1 MSRFILAVALVT
13 MISCAHPRRV
23 SRRSVR
29 RLAKEHKPF
38 VLVFGSLSTTT
49 PELTHPV
56 IRFVHQA
63 APSAPAYLLWS
74 LAISSGDR
82 FYAVLQAPSQLPRLD
97 EFYAEVG
104 DGSSVFDRIDYV
116 RLSRGE
122 TRIAM
127 YVGEIRVSPARNRSA
142 QGEKITVNIGD
153 DFGNAAKELKQLY
166 PGFEAPVVK
175 TPLLRHPRRQ
185 QATPERVR

>member
-13 MISCAHPRRV
+13 LMSCAHPRRV

-49 PELTHPV
+49 PEVAHPV
-56 IRFVHQA
+56 IRFVHQTTR
-63 APSAPAYLLWS
+63 SAPEYLLWS
-74 LAISSGDR
+74 LTISSGDR
-82 FYAVLQAPSQLPRLD
+82 FYAVLQAPPQLANLD

-104 DGSSVFDRIDYV
+104 DGSSSFDRIDYV
-116 RLSRGE
+116 RLRKGE
-122 TRIAM
+122 APLAM

-142 QGEKITVNIGD
+142 QGEKIAVNVGD
-153 DFGNAAKELKQLY
+153 DFESAAKELKRLY
-166 PGFEAPVVK
+166 PDFEGPVVK
-175 TPLLRHPRRQ
+175 TPLLRNPRRQ
-185 QATPERVR
+185 AAPPERVR

>member
-13 MISCAHPRRV
+13 LISCAHPRRV

-49 PELTHPV
+49 PEVAHPV
-56 IRFVHQA
+56 IRFVHQTTR
-63 APSAPAYLLWS
+63 SAPEYLLWS
-74 LAISSGDR
+74 LTISSGDR
-82 FYAVLQAPSQLPRLD
+82 FYAVLQAPPQLANLD

-104 DGSSVFDRIDYV
+104 DGSSSFDRIDYV
-116 RLSRGE
+116 RLRKGE
-122 TRIAM
+122 APLAM

-142 QGEKITVNIGD
+142 QGEKIAVNVGD
-153 DFGNAAKELKQLY
+153 DFESAAKELKRLY
-166 PGFEAPVVK
+166 PDFEGPVVK
-175 TPLLRHPRRQ
+175 TPLLRNPGRQ
-185 QATPERVR
+185 AAPPERVR